1 MRAIRLVTVVL
12 LAIGLAGCGSKFK
25 RYNGPEVTRVIVQKQ
40 DRKLFLMHHERV
52 LKAYPVE
59 LGFAPN
65 GHKRFEGDGRTPEGS
80 YYIDRRNPN
89 SDFHLSVGISYPNP
103 RDIELAKKA
112 GKSPGGDIFIH
123 GRPNGKPRDRRK
135 DWTEGCISL
144 KNRHMEWVYA
154 MVDNG
159 TPIIVTR

>member
-1 MRAIRLVTVVL
+1 MRAIRLVTVIL

-103 RDIELAKKA
+103 RDIEVAKKA

-144 KNRHMEWVYA
+144 KNRHIEWVYA

-159 TPIIVTR
+159 TPIIVTP

>member
-1 MRAIRLVTVVL
+1 MRAIKLVTAVL
-12 LAIGLAGCGSKFK
+12 LVIGLAGCGSKFK

-40 DRKLFLMHHERV
+40 DRKLFLMHHEKV

-59 LGFAPN
+59 LGFAPD
-65 GHKRFEGDGRTPEGS
+65 GHKRFEGDGRTPEGF

-103 RDIELAKKA
+103 RDIELARRA

-123 GRPNGKPRDRRK
+123 GRPNGKPWDRRQ

-159 TPIIVTR
+159 TPIILTP

>member
-1 MRAIRLVTVVL
+1 MRAFRTVTLILLLV
-12 LAIGLAGCGSKFK
+12 GLAGCGSKFK
-25 RYNGPEVTRVIVQKQ
+25 TYDGPEVTRVIVQKQ
-40 DRKLFLMHHERV
+40 DRKLFLMHHDRI
-52 LKAYPVE
+52 LRAYPVE

-65 GHKRFEGDGRTPEGS
+65 GHKRFEGDGRTPEGH
-80 YYIDRRNPN
+80 YYIDRRNPK
-89 SDFHLSVGISYPNP
+89 SSFHLSIGISYPNF
-103 RDIELAKKA
+103 RDMELAKKA

-154 MVDNG
+154 MVGNG
-159 TPIIVTR
+159 TPITVTP